1 MERVGILIDKL
12 REQYAQHAEIDT
24 LLATSQMILI
34 ELQQQKKGKN
44 LHIFMNIINITK
56 KNTSI
61 Y

>member
-34 ELQQQKKGKN
+34 ELQQQIHQQPPP
-44 LHIFMNIINITK
+44 L
-56 KNTSI
+56 
-61 Y
+61 